1 MLAIETAPT
10 LHPARVQATDGAGAL
25 TPFAVIMY
33 GQLSFV
39 ALMMSVQYWKEEVKK
54 GLPVTVSVNTGF
66 GGNDV
71 VRRMRLERRMVIRHQ
86 RAIVGDEIQQVGH
99 QLEIGW
105 DIQIIACEV
114 DVIELDVDHM
124 LDIAMD
130 RL

>member
-1 MLAIETAPT
+1 M
-10 LHPARVQATDGAGAL
+10 
-25 TPFAVIMY
+25 
-33 GQLSFV
+33 
-39 ALMMSVQYWKEEVKK
+39 KK

-105 DIQIIACEV
+105 DIRIIACEV